1 MDVSV
6 VGLLEAWPPD
16 AMWCEAEESAQA
28 PRVTRQ
34 QARLEAV
41 EKLQDA
47 WRRLK
52 RDEKVPARAAEQP
65 MPMRLAWWRLD
76 PDTCPLL
83 LLL

>member
-1 MDVSV
+1 MAYGDKGGASREGEV
-6 VGLLEAWPPD
+6 LAMLEAWPPD

-52 RDEKVPARAAEQP
+52 RDEKVPGARCLGRRRARPPQ
-65 MPMRLAWWRLD
+65 RF
-76 PDTCPLL
+76 
-83 LLL
+83 